1 MHGEQDIVT
10 KLDFGKRSINMDI
23 ITREIK
29 DEAILQI
36 AAEMLVK
43 GKISESQYVEEVK
56 PFIKDLVAYIDNL
69 EDTNITFRTIDTSG
83 KTKEEFYVKYFEV
96 RGYEKNKINN
106 IDFYQYKPYNK
117 KFTRNIVLDEN
128 DRLLICI
135 CHNPKDIQKDEIR
148 EKFILETDPSID
160 YDRFTKTFDLKK
172 DQTGKIIEITAP
184 FRIESIFL
192 NVISLWSEMDDNM
205 MMRINE
211 FFMYE
216 LGIYKKL
223 KGILEREYNGQF
235 VAITYDGKILASS
248 NGVGNLLTKLKD
260 INYPN
265 SSEIFIKKVGKAV
278 AG

>member
-1 MHGEQDIVT
+1 MSKIT
-10 KLDFGKRSINMDI
+10 K
-23 ITREIK
+23 EIK
-29 DEAILQI
+29 DEAILKI
-36 AAEMLVK
+36 SAEMLAK
-43 GKISESQYVEEVK
+43 GKISERQYVNEVK
-56 PFIKDLVAYIDNL
+56 PFIKGLVAYIDNL
-69 EDTNITFRTIDTSG
+69 EDTNMIFRTIDNSEN
-83 KTKEEFYVKYFEV
+83 TKEEFCVKYFEV

-117 KFTRNIVLDEN
+117 KFTRNMVLDKN

-135 CHNPKDIQKDEIR
+135 CHNPKDLQKDEVR
-148 EKFILETDPSID
+148 ERFILEPLID
-160 YDRFTKTFDLKK
+160 NIYTKTFDLKK
-172 DQTGKIIEITAP
+172 GQTGKIIEIVAP

-192 NVISLWSEMDDNM
+192 NMTSLWNEIDENM

-223 KGILEREYNGQF
+223 KGILERDYSGQF

-265 SSEIFIKKVGKAV
+265 SSEIFIKKVGVKAI